1 MALPNSLKNFNIY
14 VDGRSFAGVA
24 EEVKLPKLSRK
35 VEEFR
40 GAGMDGPVEIDLG
53 QEKIEIE
60 VTCGGFVVEAFK
72 SYGTTKANAVM
83 LRFSGAY
90 QRDDTAEVLAV
101 EIVVRGR
108 YSEIDPGNA
117 KGSDSGKAT
126 LKLALS
132 YYKLT
137 VDSEDVIEIDL
148 PGFIFKV
155 DGEDR
160 LEAQR
165 KAIGLA

>member
-1 MALPNSLKNFNIY
+1 MALPNSLKNFNVY
-14 VDGRSFAGVA
+14 VDGVSFAGVA
-24 EEVKLPKLSRK
+24 EELKLPKLTRK
-35 VEEFR
+35 MEEYR
-40 GAGMDGPVEIDLG
+40 GAGMDGPVQIDLG

-60 VTCGGFVVEAFK
+60 VTCSGFVVDAFK
-72 SYGTTKANAVM
+72 AYGSTKVNAVM
-83 LRFSGAY
+83 LRFSGGY
-90 QRDDTAEVLAV
+90 QRDDSADVIAV
-101 EIVVRGR
+101 DIVVRGR

-117 KGSDSGKAT
+117 KSSDPGKAT

-132 YYKLT
+132 YYKIT
-137 VDSEDVIEIDL
+137 VDSKDLIEIDL